1 MADFRKLFFALSAAA
16 FFIGSANAQ
25 QAFTCTS
32 NAGVPPLVRSQG
44 LTESVGDVVLNC
56 TGGVP
61 TPLTTPTATVVP
73 QNNVQIFLNTNVT
86 SRLLNTTTNLSEAL
100 LMIDEPSAAL
110 GQQRVCTPG
119 PCSIFGQAA
128 TPSAAGINYATTA
141 GIPNV
146 FQGTQAAPNSISWL
160 GVPIDPPGSTGV
172 RIIRITNIR
181 ANANQLGVSSTLIP
195 TQIVMF
201 ISVTG
206 NSQVAI
212 NNPQQTVAYIQNG
225 LTFAVF
231 AGNTTS
237 TTGVPVSLQQ
247 CVNNNSAQSTDNT
260 SGTGLTGTKLTLN
273 LSFTELFAT
282 AFKIAVLGGKATP
295 AAQNAP
301 GTSYNTESAFYSPTW
316 TGATSCSGSAT
327 ANCYT
332 GTANATGNLTNAG
345 LADSGTKLIAR
356 FNNVPAGVVLYVAV
370 SQNTTSSAGAAAS
383 LISTDINGANGSLPN
398 SIVAPTNTATGGL
411 AAGGTAGY
419 APVTLNNGTG
429 VAVWEVSAANS
440 QAIDVLRFGAYIAYT
455 ANPAANL
462 PGLGASTINGTFA
475 PLSTVTT
482 ASAGPIPRFADTST
496 ATAGFSITAC
506 STNILFPFITNQ
518 AGFDS
523 GVVVSN
529 TSADPFGTSA
539 QAGPCTLNYYG
550 GTTGGG
556 AAPAAQKSG
565 VVNAGTQLIWTMS
578 TGGNL
583 GIAATPGF
591 QGYMIVS
598 CNFQYAHGF
607 AFISDVGANK
617 VSEAYL
623 GLIMDDSKGAGRT
636 GNTAET
642 LTH

>member
-1 MADFRKLFFALSAAA
+1 MADFRKWFLALSVAA
-16 FFIGSANAQ
+16 FFVGTASAQ
-25 QAFTCTS
+25 PAFTCTS

-61 TPLTTPTATVVP
+61 TLVGAVVP

-86 SRLLNTTTNLSEAL
+86 SRLLAGSSTLSEAL
-100 LMIDEPSAAL
+100 LMIDEPAPA
-110 GQQRVCTPG
+110 QQRACTPG
-119 PCSIFGQAA
+119 PCSINGAA
-128 TPSAAGINYATTA
+128 AVTTGSGINYATTA

-146 FQGTQAAPNSISWL
+146 FQGSQAAANSISWL
-160 GVPIDPPGSTGV
+160 GVPIDPPGSTGQ

-225 LTFAVF
+225 LTFSVYF
-231 AGNTTS
+231 GTGTS
-237 TTGVPVSLQQ
+237 TTGVPEALQQ
-247 CVNNNSAQSTDNT
+247 CVSVNSAQSTDNT
-260 SGTGLTGTKLTLN
+260 STTGMTGNVAGTMN
-273 LSFTELFAT
+273 LFYAENFAT
-282 AFKIAVLGGKATP
+282 AFKTRVLLAGGVI
-295 AAQNAP
+295 QNQNQP
-301 GTSYNTESAFYSPTW
+301 GTSYNTESAFYNSAW
-316 TGATSCSGSAT
+316 SGATSCSGGAT
-327 ANCYT
+327 LNCYNGT
-332 GTANATGNLTNAG
+332 GNVLGNLTGAG

-356 FNNVPAGVVLYVAV
+356 FNNVPAGVVLYVNVA
-370 SQNTTSSAGAAAS
+370 QNATSTAGTTAS
-383 LISTDINGANGSLPN
+383 LISTDVNGANGSWPN
-398 SIVAPTNTATGGL
+398 SVVAQTTS
-411 AAGGTAGY
+411 AGGGV
-419 APVTLNNGTG
+419 APVTLNNGSG
-429 VAVWEVSAANS
+429 VAVWEVTAANS
-440 QAIDVLRFGAYIAYT
+440 QAIDKLGFYAYVAYT

-482 ASAGPIPRFADTST
+482 ASSGPIPRFADTST
-496 ATAGFSITAC
+496 ATASFTISAC
-506 STNILFPFITNQ
+506 TTNILFPFLTNQ
-518 AGFDS
+518 SGFDS
-523 GVVVSN
+523 GVSIAN
-529 TSADPFGTSA
+529 TSADTVGTA
-539 QAGPCTLNYYG
+539 TQAGPCTLTYFG

-565 VVNAGTQLIWTMS
+565 VVNAGTLLLFSLS

-591 QGYMIVS
+591 QGYMIAT
-598 CNFQYAHGF
+598 CNFQYAHAF

-623 GLIMDDSKGAGRT
+623 GLILDQGALTPRY
-636 GNTAET
+636 NNPAER
-642 LTH
+642 LAP

>member
-61 TPLTTPTATVVP
+61 TLAGVVVP

-86 SRLLNTTTNLSEAL
+86 SRLLANSTSEAL
-100 LMIDEPSAAL
+100 LMIDEPAAAPVN
-110 GQQRVCTPG
+110 QQRVCTPG
-119 PCSIFGQAA
+119 PCSIFGQA
-128 TPSAAGINYATTA
+128 TSAASAGINYAQTT
-141 GIPNV
+141 GIPNI
-146 FQGTQAAPNSISWL
+146 FQGTQAAANSISWL

-225 LTFAVF
+225 LTFSVF
-231 AGNTTS
+231 GKATTS
-237 TTGVPVSLQQ
+237 TSGVPLGLQQ

-260 SGTGLTGTKLTLN
+260 STTTMAQSLN
-273 LSFTELFAT
+273 LSFKENFAT
-282 AFKIAVLGGKATP
+282 AFKIAVSGGKGTP
-295 AAQNAP
+295 VSQNAP
-301 GTSYNTESAFYSPTW
+301 GTSYNTESAFYFNGTW
-316 TGATSCSGSAT
+316 GTGTVCSGSAT

-332 GTANATGNLTNAG
+332 GSGGTVGNMVGAG

-356 FNNVPAGVVLYVAV
+356 FNNVPAGVVLYVGVA
-370 SQNTTSSAGAAAS
+370 QNATSSTGATAA
-383 LISTDINGANGSLPN
+383 LISTDVNGANGSLPN
-398 SIVAPTNTATGGL
+398 SIVAATTT
-411 AAGGTAGY
+411 AGGGI

-429 VAVWEVSAANS
+429 SAVWEVSAANS
-440 QAIDVLRFGAYIAYT
+440 QAIDTLNFNFFVSYT

-482 ASAGPIPRFADTST
+482 ASSGPIPRFADTST

-506 STNILFPFITNQ
+506 STNILFPFLTNQ

-523 GVVVSN
+523 GVSIAN
-529 TSADPFGTSA
+529 TSADPFGTA
-539 QAGPCTLNYYG
+539 TQAGPCTLNYYG

-565 VVNAGTQLIWTMS
+565 VVNAGTLLLFTLS
-578 TGGNL
+578 GGGNL

-591 QGYMIVS
+591 QGYMIAS
-598 CNFQYAHGF
+598 CNFQFAHGF

-623 GLIMDDSKGAGRT
+623 GLIMDAAIGSRT
-636 GNTAET
+636 GNLAEV
-642 LTH
+642 LAH

>member
-1 MADFRKLFFALSAAA
+1 MADFRKMFFALSAAA
-16 FFIGSANAQ
+16 FFIGTASAQN
-25 QAFTCTS
+25 AFTCTS

-61 TPLTTPTATVVP
+61 TPLTTPTATPVP

-86 SRLLNTTTNLSEAL
+86 SRLLAGSTTLSEAL
-100 LMIDEPSAAL
+100 LMIDEPTPA
-110 GQQRVCTPG
+110 QQRVCTPG
-119 PCSIFGQAA
+119 PCAIYGQAA
-128 TPSAAGINYATTA
+128 TPQAAGINYASTA

-146 FQGTQAAPNSISWL
+146 YQGTQAAANSISWL
-160 GVPIDPPGSTGV
+160 GVPIDPPGSTGT

-225 LTFAVF
+225 LTFSVF
-231 AGNTTS
+231 AKTS
-237 TTGVPVSLQQ
+237 TSTSGVPVGLQQ
-247 CVNNNSAQSTDNT
+247 CVNNNSAQATDNT
-260 SGTGLTGTKLTLN
+260 SGTTISQTLN
-273 LSFTELFAT
+273 LSFKEAFAT

-295 AAQNAP
+295 TAQNAP

-316 TGATSCSGSAT
+316 TAATSCSGAAT

-332 GTANATGNLTNAG
+332 GSGATTGNLTNAG

-356 FNNVPAGVVLYVAV
+356 FNNVPAGIVLYVSV
-370 SQNTTSSAGAAAS
+370 SQNTGSSTGAAAS
-383 LISTDINGANGSLPN
+383 LISTDAFGANGSLPN
-398 SIVAPTNTATGGL
+398 SIIAPTNTAGGGL

-429 VAVWEVSAANS
+429 AAVWEVSAANS
-440 QAIDVLRFGAYIAYT
+440 QAIDTLNFNMFVSYV

-482 ASAGPIPRFADTST
+482 ASSGPIPRFADTST
-496 ATAGFSITAC
+496 ATAGFNITAC
-506 STNILFPFITNQ
+506 STNILFPFLTNQ

-523 GVVVSN
+523 GVSIAN
-529 TSADPFGTSA
+529 TSADPFGTAA

-565 VVNAGTQLIWTMS
+565 VVNAGTLLLFTLS
-578 TGGNL
+578 GGGNL

-591 QGYMIVS
+591 QGYMIAQ

-623 GLIMDDSKGAGRT
+623 GLIMDTAMGSRT
-636 GNTAET
+636 GNMAEV
-642 LTH
+642 LAH